1 MFSIVFSLLGD
12 IFTDTLTKE
21 GKWSRMNIMMFI
33 CFNTAILMA
42 WVDFIQHGLRLDV
55 WVIIISLAYSTKLID
70 AKAKKMQV

>member
-1 MFSIVFSLLGD
+1 MFSLIFSWIAD
-12 IFTDTLTKE
+12 VFTDTLTKE

>member
-1 MFSIVFSLLGD
+1 MFSLIFSFLGD
-12 IFTDTLTKE
+12 VFTDTLTKE

-70 AKAKKMQV
+70 AKVKQIQK

>member
-42 WVDFIQHGLRLDV
+42 WVDFFQHGLRLDV
-55 WVIIISLAYSTKLID
+55 WVVIISLAYSTKLID
-70 AKAKKMQV
+70 AKVKQIQK

>member
-1 MFSIVFSLLGD
+1 MFSLIFGLLGD

-42 WVDFIQHGLRLDV
+42 LVDFFMHGLRLDV

-70 AKAKKMQV
+70 AKVTQMKS

>member
-1 MFSIVFSLLGD
+1 MFSLIFGFLGD
-12 IFTDTLTKE
+12 VFTDTLTKE

-55 WVIIISLAYSTKLID
+55 WIIIISLAYSTKLID
-70 AKAKKMQV
+70 AKAKKMQS